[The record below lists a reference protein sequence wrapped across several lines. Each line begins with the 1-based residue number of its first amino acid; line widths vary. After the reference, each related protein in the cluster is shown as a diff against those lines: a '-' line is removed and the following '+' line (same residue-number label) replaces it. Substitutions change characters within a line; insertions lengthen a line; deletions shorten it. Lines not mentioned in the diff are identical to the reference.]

1 MPDSPSKLPPRPSLE
16 QLKKQAKERLEGMPG
31 ATLAEAQFA
40 LARQYGFE
48 SWAKLKHH
56 VETLAPPGL
65 EQHEGLARDL
75 VAVYRHDD
83 AVAAQRLNDLFHSAL
98 DPEQI
103 RQFIEDRLITA
114 FADGE
119 ARIAN
124 FGPDDARLVVA
135 RLYGFDDWDGFVAS
149 SGRAEPEASGDGVPL
164 SATPPFYS
172 LDRARGTIEPRQPMS
187 DRDWEVLIEIVKGR
201 QLTGINARQQMSD
214 SVLARIASLDRI
226 TRLDLDGCTRVTD
239 AGLAHLE
246 RMPQLEEL
254 NLSGWHSQ
262 ITDRGLAVLRHLK
275 KLRRFDMAWPQRVSD
290 AGMANLRDCIALES
304 VNLMGTRTGD
314 GAIGALVDKTQLRRL
329 FAGTAVTDAG
339 LARLKHVP
347 RFTSWSGEAPEYSL
361 LGFDAGPTY
370 LGIDGTFSAAGLRA
384 LEDLDGLFALNLSW
398 SGSEMHSDGLAALAA
413 LANLGFVGLNGDRCD
428 DVAFRHLGGLPR
440 LRMLLAQEP
449 VAGDDGFVALGRSR
463 SLEYLWGRECPNLT
477 GRGFAALTAIP
488 SLRGL
493 AVSCKFVDEAALAT
507 LAQSPALTALMPMDV
522 SDAGFRHVG
531 RCASLEDLWC
541 MYCAETGDAAT
552 THLRN
557 LKLRRY
563 YAGGTQITD
572 HSLEMLGSMSSLER
586 LQFHDCRQITNAG
599 MRHLAALPSLREV
612 TLEYNRN
619 ITRTGA
625 SVFPPRVRVKY
636 EAR

>member
-1 MPDSPSKLPPRPSLE
+1 MPDSPSKLPLRPSLE
-16 QLKKQAKERLEGMPG
+16 QLKKQAKERLVDMPG

-40 LARQYGFE
+40 LARHYGFE

-56 VETLAPPGL
+56 VEGLPPGGL

-83 AVAAQRLNDLFHSAL
+83 AAAAERLNDLFHSAL
-98 DPEQI
+98 DTEQI
-103 RQFIEDRLITA
+103 RQFIKDRLITA

-149 SGRAEPEASGDGVPL
+149 SGRSEPAPAGDGVPI
-164 SATPPFYS
+164 SSTPPFYS
-172 LDRARGTIEPRQPMS
+172 IDRARGTIEPRQPMS
-187 DRDWEVLIEIVKGR
+187 DRDWDVLIEIVKDR

-214 SVLARIASLDRI
+214 SVLARVAALDQI
-226 TRLDLDGCTRVTD
+226 TRLDLDGCARVTD
-239 AGLAHLE
+239 AGLAQLE

-254 NLSGWHSQ
+254 NLSGWHSP
-262 ITDRGLAVLRHLK
+262 ITDGGLMVLRHLK
-275 KLRRFDMAWPQRVSD
+275 KLRRLEMAWPQRVSD
-290 AGMANLRDCIALES
+290 AGMANLQDCVELES
-304 VNLMGTRTGD
+304 VTLMGTRTGD
-314 GAIGALVDKTQLRRL
+314 GAIRALAHKPRLHRL
-329 FAGTAVTDAG
+329 FAGTTVTDAG
-339 LARLKHVP
+339 LALLQHVP

-370 LGIDGTFSAAGLRA
+370 LGIDGAFSAAGLRA
-384 LEDLDGLFALNLSW
+384 LEHLDGLFALNLSW
-398 SGSEMHSDGLAALAA
+398 NGSEMHSDGLAALAA
-413 LANLGFVGLNGDRCD
+413 LANLGFVGINGDRCD
-428 DVAFRHLGGLPR
+428 DAAFRQLGRLPR

-449 VAGDDGFVALGRSR
+449 VASDEGFVALGRSR

-493 AVSCKFVDEAALAT
+493 AVSCKFVDDAALAT
-507 LAQSPALTALMPMDV
+507 LAQAPALTALMPMDV
-522 SDAGFRHVG
+522 TDDGFRHVG
-531 RCASLEDLWC
+531 RCAGLKELWC

-552 THLRN
+552 THIQD
-557 LKLRRY
+557 LKLRSY
-563 YAGGTQITD
+563 YAGATQITD
-572 HSLEMLGSMSSLER
+572 ASLEMLGRMASLEFLEFHACR
-586 LQFHDCRQITNAG
+586 LLTNAG
-599 MRHLAALPSLREV
+599 MRHLGGLPALREV
-612 TLEYNRN
+612 RLEYNRN